1 MKSAA
6 AGEAFARLL
15 EDVEVRAL
23 PGAGMLTINQAGGPA
38 LFLHAHQVRHSL
50 TGILHALKS
59 EDAAAFVFAV
69 DRVRQFLR

>member
-1 MKSAA
+1 MTGAA
-6 AGEAFARLL
+6 TSDAFARRLG
-15 EDVEVRAL
+15 DVEVRAL
-23 PGAGMLTINQAGGPA
+23 PRAGMLTINQAGAPS

-69 DRVRQFLR
+69 ERVRQFLR